1 LAATRKNLHFFSK
14 RLKQNAILHPIYG
27 RALKMCY
34 AQIERKEYVM
44 ETATI
49 DRPPPTGEGLT
60 FEKVWAMFQ
69 ESDRRMEEQRKEREK
84 RDREWEKQRK
94 ETERFLKELGKQ
106 MGDLHNRFGELAE
119 HLVVPSI
126 AQRFNEM
133 GFHFDSVAPGG
144 EKIFGENGK
153 VIAQTDILLKNS
165 DYIVAIEVKAKPDME
180 DVPEHIN
187 RLGILRNYWTNKGD
201 RRKLLGAIAGAIFPE
216 TVKKAAV
223 KAGLFVLVQSG
234 DTMKI
239 EIPEGFVPREF

>member
-1 LAATRKNLHFFSK
+1 
-14 RLKQNAILHPIYG
+14 
-27 RALKMCY
+27 
-34 AQIERKEYVM
+34 M
-44 ETATI
+44 ETAVI

-60 FEKVWAMFQ
+60 FEKVWALFQ
-69 ESDRRMEEQRKEREK
+69 ESDRKREKERQEM
-84 RDREWEKQRK
+84 
-94 ETERFLKELGKQ
+94 ERFMKELGKQ

-126 AQRFNEM
+126 AERFNEL

-144 EKIFGENGK
+144 EKIFGENRK

-165 DYIVAIEVKAKPDME
+165 DYIIAIEVKAKPDME
-180 DVPEHIN
+180 DIPEHIN

-223 KAGLFVLVQSG
+223 KAGLYPLVQSG
-234 DTMKI
+234 DTMKL

>member
-1 LAATRKNLHFFSK
+1 MDT
-14 RLKQNAILHPIYG
+14 
-27 RALKMCY
+27 
-34 AQIERKEYVM
+34 V
-44 ETATI
+44 TT

-60 FEKVWAMFQ
+60 FEKVWTMFQ
-69 ESDRRMEEQRKEREK
+69 ESDRRME
-84 RDREWEKQRK
+84 KQRK
-94 ETERFLKELGKQ
+94 ETERFFKKLGKQ

-126 AQRFNEM
+126 TKRFNEL
-133 GFHFDSVAPGG
+133 GFHFDNVAPGG

-153 VIAQTDILLKNS
+153 VIAQADIVLRNS
-165 DYIVAIEVKAKPDME
+165 DYIVAIEVKVKPDME

-187 RLGILRNYWTNKGD
+187 RLGILRDYWTNKGD

-223 KAGLFVLVQSG
+223 KAGLYVLVQSG

>member
-1 LAATRKNLHFFSK
+1 
-14 RLKQNAILHPIYG
+14 
-27 RALKMCY
+27 
-34 AQIERKEYVM
+34 M

-69 ESDRRMEEQRKEREK
+69 ESERERKEGNRKVDKEL
-84 RDREWEKQRK
+84 K
-94 ETERFLKELGKQ
+94 ETARVVRELGKQ

-126 AQRFNEM
+126 NKRFNEL

-144 EKIFGENGK
+144 EKIFGEDGN
-153 VIAQTDILLKNS
+153 VIAEADILLKNS
-165 DYIVAIEVKAKPDME
+165 DYIVAIEVKVKPDME
-180 DVPEHIN
+180 DVPAHIK
-187 RLGILRNYWTNKGD
+187 RLGILRDYWTNKGD
-201 RRKLLGAIAGAIFPE
+201 RRKLLGAIAGAIFPK
-216 TVKKAAV
+216 TVKKVTA
-223 KAGLFVLVQSG
+223 KAGLYVLVQSG

>member
-1 LAATRKNLHFFSK
+1 
-14 RLKQNAILHPIYG
+14 
-27 RALKMCY
+27 
-34 AQIERKEYVM
+34 M
-44 ETATI
+44 ETAII

-69 ESDRRMEEQRKEREK
+69 ESDRRREEERKESEER
-84 RDREWEKQRK
+84 RK
-94 ETERFLKELGKQ
+94 EMERFMEELGKQ

-144 EKIFGENGK
+144 EKIFDRNGK

-165 DYIVAIEVKAKPDME
+165 DYIVAIEVKVKPDME

-187 RLGILRNYWTNKGD
+187 RLGILRDYWTNKGD

-216 TVKKAAV
+216 TVKKTAA
-223 KAGLFVLVQSG
+223 KAGLYVLVQSG

>member
-1 LAATRKNLHFFSK
+1 MDT
-14 RLKQNAILHPIYG
+14 
-27 RALKMCY
+27 
-34 AQIERKEYVM
+34 V
-44 ETATI
+44 TT

-69 ESDRRMEEQRKEREK
+69 ENAEQQKERQKKTDQQMEK
-84 RDREWEKQRK
+84 
-94 ETERFLKELGKQ
+94 TERFLKRLGKQ

-126 AQRFNEM
+126 TKRFNET
-133 GFHFDSVAPGG
+133 GFHFDNVAPGG

-153 VIAQTDILLKNS
+153 VIAQTDIVLRNS
-165 DYIVAIEVKAKPDME
+165 DYIVAIEVKVKPDME

-187 RLGILRNYWTNKGD
+187 RLGILRDYWTNKGD

-223 KAGLFVLVQSG
+223 KAGLYVLVQSG

-239 EIPEGFVPREF
+239 DIPEGFVPREF

>member
-1 LAATRKNLHFFSK
+1 MDT
-14 RLKQNAILHPIYG
+14 
-27 RALKMCY
+27 
-34 AQIERKEYVM
+34 V
-44 ETATI
+44 TT

-60 FEKVWAMFQ
+60 FEKVWAMSQ
-69 ESDRRMEEQRKEREK
+69 ET
-84 RDREWEKQRK
+84 DRELK
-94 ETERFLKELGKQ
+94 ETARIVKELSKQ

-126 AQRFNEM
+126 AERFNEL

-144 EKIFGENGK
+144 EKIFGENRK

-165 DYIVAIEVKAKPDME
+165 DYIIAIEVKAKPDME
-180 DVPEHIN
+180 DIPEHIN

-216 TVKKAAV
+216 TVKKAAA
-223 KAGLFVLVQSG
+223 KAGLYPLVQSG